1 MGSNGI
7 ATSIESYRKGT
18 SFTDW
23 SDRLAYTFHA
33 NQVAADR
40 QKSHFIT
47 ICGPFLFSQLK
58 LHYSKDELDKASYAD
73 IVLKLKQKL
82 DKTEPDL
89 VQRFRF
95 SQRNQQPDE
104 SNEDFVQAVKLQAE
118 FCGFGAFK
126 DVAIMDRVLAG
137 LLDGNL
143 MENLLKEEGL
153 TLDKMDKFITTWNI
167 AKRNVSALNNQNS
180 CANFGQFNYP
190 PPEMVNQVRRPV
202 HERLGSHPYNN
213 RQHSNTHNNYYRSGF
228 NRNNNRYNNNRS
240 GQNNHEQRAQNTQN
254 THNTQRSV
262 RFQGDNRNNN
272 QRNTNYNNNNNN
284 RFNYRTERVK
294 PDYSETVCDYCGKL
308 GHIKKRCF
316 TWKNLRRDAVNFV
329 EMARPGTSAEREL
342 ADLLGRMNT
351 REDPNEETSDAESYS
366 EWNQGVGW
374 KRGVVSASRS
384 A

>member
-1 MGSNGI
+1 
-7 ATSIESYRKGT
+7 
-18 SFTDW
+18 
-23 SDRLAYTFHA
+23 
-33 NQVAADR
+33 
-40 QKSHFIT
+40 
-47 ICGPFLFSQLK
+47 
-58 LHYSKDELDKASYAD
+58 
-73 IVLKLKQKL
+73 
-82 DKTEPDL
+82 
-89 VQRFRF
+89 
-95 SQRNQQPDE
+95 
-104 SNEDFVQAVKLQAE
+104 
-118 FCGFGAFK
+118 
-126 DVAIMDRVLAG
+126 MDRVLAG

-143 MENLLKEEGL
+143 KENLLKEEGL

-167 AKRNVSALNNQNS
+167 AKRNVNALNNQNS

-202 HERLGSHPYNN
+202 HER
-213 RQHSNTHNNYYRSGF
+213 SGF

-240 GQNNHEQRAQNTQN
+240 GQNNHQHRAQN

-272 QRNTNYNNNNNN
+272 QRNTNTNNNN
-284 RFNYRTERVK
+284 RFNNRTERVK

-374 KRGVVSASRS
+374 KRGVASASRS